1 MDGAYGFFTGL
12 SKSFGLFYFI
22 GFSICVVVYACW
34 PANKK
39 QFDQAA
45 HDILEDE
52 DRPWHC

>member
-1 MDGAYGFFTGL
+1 MDSAYGFFTGL

-22 GFSICVVVYACW
+22 GFSVCVVVYACW